1 VKKFLTC
8 GILIKIKQLPVKV
21 WQCLVVMFLWYA
33 YCRLFK
39 YHNNLNRIKMKDLL
53 VHVSSP
59 ARSQLFMTYAA
70 YLARD
75 LGLSVKYLYIH
86 SPGGPPMGM
95 PASLNAT
102 TAVTRKEIDEDV
114 EKAKHHLELQINKL
128 NASDPDLP
136 LLDYRIEVGY
146 PPKVIHAYCS
156 GKMIDTVMLAG
167 AKERSF
173 FTDDAYTVDI
183 IRKLPCPVWVIPEG
197 ITYKSFS
204 EILYATD
211 YNQEDIPN
219 LKILA
224 KFASKFPASITAVH
238 ILKNNGFEEKV
249 KVGGFADRIKKET
262 GYDMISHKVLPEKTG
277 EPLVEEI
284 HNFALL
290 IDADLVVL
298 LRENRGFIDRLMHGS
313 RSEKIARKTQLP
325 VLIFNEA
332 RS

>member
-1 VKKFLTC
+1 
-8 GILIKIKQLPVKV
+8 
-21 WQCLVVMFLWYA
+21 MFSDSACLWYA
-33 YCRLFK
+33 YCSREIKIFK
-39 YHNNLNRIKMKDLL
+39 LKGSKMKDLL

-75 LGLSVKYLYIH
+75 LGLSVKYLYVH
-86 SPGGPPMGM
+86 TPGGSPLGM
-95 PASLNAT
+95 PAALNAT
-102 TAVTRKEIDEDV
+102 TAVARKEVDEGV
-114 EKAKHHLELQINKL
+114 EKAKYHLELQIGKL

-136 LLDYRIEVGY
+136 LLDYRIEVGST
-146 PPKVIHAYCS
+146 PKVIQAYCS
-156 GKMIDTVMLAG
+156 GKMIDTVMLSG

-173 FTDDAYTVDI
+173 FSDDDSSIDI
-183 IRKLPCPVWVIPEG
+183 IRKLTCPVWIIPEG
-197 ITYKSFS
+197 ITYRSFS

-219 LKILA
+219 LKVLA
-224 KFASKFPASITAVH
+224 KFASRFPASITAVH
-238 ILKNNGFEEKV
+238 ISEQDGFTEKV
-249 KVGGFADRIKKET
+249 KVAGFADRIKKET
-262 GYDMISHKVLPEKTG
+262 GYDMISHKVLPERTG

-313 RSEKIARKTQLP
+313 RSEKIARLTQLP
-325 VLIFNEA
+325 VLIFNEERA
-332 RS
+332 